1 MEVEIRNDIQVIRAE
16 ESDDEVGD
24 SENKDES
31 KSDEEYDNILISLS
45 SLSSEMGSDIK
56 EEDYSVDSGEK

>member
-31 KSDEEYDNILISLS
+31 MSADDDEE
-45 SLSSEMGSDIK
+45 
-56 EEDYSVDSGEK
+56 EK

>member
-1 MEVEIRNDIQVIRAE
+1 MEVEIRNDIQVINAE

-31 KSDEEYDNILISLS
+31 KSDEEDDNILISLS